1 MRIIFIDKTLA
12 IRTQLLFLASVNNT
26 LQFVKGTNRD
36 VSDERNKTCKTDSK
50 QDIRE
55 LSQYEWK
62 CEIKEQKITTIFI
75 TPKGKKTC
83 ERFL

>member
-12 IRTQLLFLASVNNT
+12 IRTQLLFFASANNT

-75 TPKGKKTC
+75 TQKGKKT
-83 ERFL
+83 